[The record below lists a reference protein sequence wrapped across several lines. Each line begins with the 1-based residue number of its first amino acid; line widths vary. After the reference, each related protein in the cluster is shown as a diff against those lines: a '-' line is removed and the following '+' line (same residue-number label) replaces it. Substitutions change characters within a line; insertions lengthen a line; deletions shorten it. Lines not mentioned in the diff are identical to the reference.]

1 MFVPFIVA
9 TKIFLMAFKSLSI
22 FPTFCENFAFLN
34 TLDHA
39 AATYNSDVDEVE
51 DEGVKLD

>member
-1 MFVPFIVA
+1 
-9 TKIFLMAFKSLSI
+9 MAFKSLSI

-34 TLDHA
+34 TLDDA